1 MKRTAEEIEDI
12 LTAEAY
18 SSKEEA
24 FAACQALSEPGD
36 EIHVHAADCEIE
48 GGDEST
54 CTCEPTVIVHRGE
67 LAQG

>member
-1 MKRTAEEIEDI
+1 MKRSATEIEEI
-12 LTAEAY
+12 LGAERY

-36 EIHVHAADCEIE
+36 EIQVHDVDCKIE
-48 GGDEST
+48 NGDEAT

-67 LAQG
+67 LARG